1 MFGRRRHVAA
11 APAAPAPQLTEEQIF
26 ELVHRQL
33 AGFVGAEGEW
43 TVSRRTH
50 AHTDAIFH
58 GVLVNSVTAEIVA
71 ALRDA
76 RQRLEAGAAAAP
88 AAVIVAE
95 HDEAGQ
101 HVASIE
107 TPDAAAGEREPAAF
121 GWEPAPITVWADLRK
136 PVTGEIPQL
145 QAPALV
151 A

>member
-11 APAAPAPQLTEEQIF
+11 APAAPAPQLTEDQIF
-26 ELVHRQL
+26 ELVQYQL
-33 AGFVGAEGEW
+33 AASFGAEGEW
-43 TVSRRTH
+43 TVSRRTE

-58 GVLVNSVTAEIVA
+58 GVLVKSVTADIIT

-76 RQRLEAGAAAAP
+76 RQQLEAGAAATP
-88 AAVIVAE
+88 VAVIVAE
-95 HDEAGQ
+95 HDEPGA
-101 HVASIE
+101 HVAPLE
-107 TPDAAAGEREPAAF
+107 TPDAAAKQLEPAAF

-145 QAPALV
+145 RAPALV

>member
-43 TVSRRTH
+43 TVSRRTN

-58 GVLVNSVTAEIVA
+58 GVLVKSITEEIVA

-76 RQRLEAGAAAAP
+76 RLQLEAGVAAAP
-88 AAVIVAE
+88 VIVAE
-95 HDEAGQ
+95 HDEPGQ
-101 HVASIE
+101 HVASVE
-107 TPDAAAGEREPAAF
+107 TPDAAADELEPAAF

-136 PVTGEIPQL
+136 PVTGEIPML
-145 QAPALV
+145 REQAPALV